1 MKISLVVAMDK
12 NRIIGANNQLPWNL
26 PADLA
31 HFKRLTLNKP
41 IVMGRKTFE
50 SIGRP
55 LPQRRNIIVT
65 RNVKY
70 SAEGCEVFHSLDAAL
85 ANLKNEEEVMVIGGG
100 ELFNQV
106 LSQAS
111 TLYLTIVDAKVDGDV
126 YFPDWNANEWQEVG
140 SQFNEA
146 DEKNPFN
153 YTFLTLKRSE

>member
-1 MKISLVVAMDK
+1 MKISFVVAMDK

-41 IVMGRKTFE
+41 VVMGRKTYE

-65 RNVKY
+65 RNPDY
-70 SAEGCEVFHSLDAAL
+70 AAEGCEVFTSLDAAL
-85 ANLKNEEEVMVIGGG
+85 AHLKNEEEVMVIGGG
-100 ELFNQV
+100 ELFTQV
-106 LSQAS
+106 LPQAS

-126 YFPDWNANEWQEVG
+126 YFPDWNANEWQEVE
-140 SQFNEA
+140 SQFNQA

-153 YTFLTLKRSE
+153 YTFLTLKRG

>member
-1 MKISLVVAMDK
+1 MKISFVVAMDK

-41 IVMGRKTFE
+41 IVMGRKTYE

-65 RNVKY
+65 RNADYAV
-70 SAEGCEVFHSLDAAL
+70 EGCEVFTSLDAAL
-85 ANLKNEEEVMVIGGG
+85 GNLKGEEEVMVIGGG
-100 ELFNQV
+100 ELFAQV
-106 LSQAS
+106 LPQAS

-126 YFPDWNANEWQEVG
+126 YFPDWNANEWQEVE

-153 YTFLTLKRSE
+153 YTFLTLKRS

>member
-1 MKISLVVAMDK
+1 MKISFVVAMDK

-41 IVMGRKTFE
+41 VVMGRKTYE

-65 RNVKY
+65 RNADY
-70 SAEGCEVFHSLDAAL
+70 AAEGCEVFTSLDAAL
-85 ANLKNEEEVMVIGGG
+85 AHLKNEEEVMVIGGG
-100 ELFNQV
+100 ELFTQI
-106 LSQAS
+106 LPQAS

-126 YFPDWNANEWQEVG
+126 YFPDWNANEWQEVE

-153 YTFLTLKRSE
+153 YTFLTLKRS